1 MTSKIIPENIERN
14 YPLPG
19 RDNNSQTF
27 RDNFASIFN
36 NFETAKQ
43 EISDLQTK
51 AVLKASLTGDTLDNN
66 MSGAPIVGAELRR
79 ASMPVVNLGTV
90 AGTQLI
96 DYAAGSY
103 YTMTT
108 GDSVTL
114 DFQNFP
120 EIGYAAVKV
129 QITVSNIAHVITLPA
144 AVGSGSAADSV
155 DDLRGFDSN
164 VITFD
169 STGTYILEFYSSNG
183 GTNIYVNDLSRNR
196 KVEPSSIVFSFD
208 EFSANGAI
216 DVQTAATVITS
227 DDELVGNLSAGIPGQ
242 TKTIVYAN
250 TSVGNT
256 TITVSDAAW
265 GGSNQ
270 VNLSNVGST
279 VTLQYI
285 ASKWFAVGSN
295 DVTFS

>member
-1 MTSKIIPENIERN
+1 MTSKITPENIERN

-19 RDNNSQTF
+19 QDNNSQTF

-51 AVLKASLTGDTLDNN
+51 AVLKAGLTGDILDNN
-66 MSGAPIVGAELRR
+66 MSGAPIVGAELRSV
-79 ASMPVVNLGTV
+79 SMPVVNLGV
-90 AGTQLI
+90 VGGTQSI
-96 DYAAGSY
+96 NYASGSY
-103 YTMTT
+103 YSMIT

-120 EIGYAAVKV
+120 AGYAVVKV
-129 QITVSNIAHVITLPA
+129 QITISNTAHVVTLPS
-144 AVGSGSAADSV
+144 AVGSGPAADSV
-155 DDLRGFDSN
+155 DNLQGFDSN
-164 VITFD
+164 VVTFD
-169 STGTYILEFYSSNG
+169 STGTYTLEFYSING

-196 KVEPSSIVFSFD
+196 KVEPGSIVFSFD

-256 TITVSDAAW
+256 TITVSGAAW
-265 GGSNQ
+265 GGNNQ

>member
-51 AVLKASLTGDTLDNN
+51 AVLKAGLTGDTLNNN
-66 MSGAPIVGAELRR
+66 MSGAPIVGAELRSV
-79 ASMPVVNLGTV
+79 SMPVVNLGTV
-90 AGTQLI
+90 SGTQLI
-96 DYAAGSY
+96 DYAAGSF
-103 YTMTT
+103 YTMIT
-108 GDSVTL
+108 GDSITL

-129 QITVSNIAHVITLPA
+129 QITVSNIAHVITLLA
-144 AVGSGSAADSV
+144 AVGSGAAADSANN
-155 DDLRGFDSN
+155 LQGFDSN

-169 STGTYILEFYSSNG
+169 NTGTYILEFYSSNG

-196 KVEPSSIVFSFD
+196 KVEPRSIVFSFD
-208 EFSANGAI
+208 EFSANGEI
-216 DVQTAATVITS
+216 DIQTAATVITS
-227 DDELVGNLSAGIPGQ
+227 DDELAGNLSAGISGQ